1 MSTRKYAPKRKQE
14 RVLEYFEKVSD
25 DSENHYYKC
34 LISDGCMKPLSG
46 KKMCNLVAHA
56 KTHKDFYQKNVESQ
70 DVEIFNLPEERLK
83 YIQYCSE
90 LVTVNG
96 EPFTLLNK
104 SGFLKLNARKVQ
116 ILTDGGYGV
125 GLAAPKCAAVHDH
138 IKYISAEVINQIKL
152 DVKDKFVSLMV
163 DAATKYQR
171 SILGLS
177 LQFMNEGR
185 IAIRSVGMINITA
198 AHTAK
203 HMADVILERLKLLD
217 IKTTQI
223 IAITTNM
230 SAMIERI
237 NEGFGGD
244 MAGDVE
250 ISNDADRIEIVDT
263 YTEDSQAEADLS
275 THCNTRIWNNEHLE
289 SILHEVVTDME
300 DQEQCSEELMEVLE
314 NRPDFSDLLRDLE
327 EILNSQTTNINNVR
341 CAVHTLQLGVLNALD
356 EEDFKIIIR
365 LCRAV
370 CKELRK
376 PSNINEMK
384 ENHIFVK
391 VPRLDCVTRWN
402 STYIMVCVIITQVN
416 SRHECNRIF
425 LLTIIP
431 IVYELFKVFIV
442 CCFSFLFK
450 ALRLSRLL

>member
-1 MSTRKYAPKRKQE
+1 MSSSRKYAPKRKQE
-14 RVLEYFEKVSD
+14 RVLEYFEKISD
-25 DSENHYYKC
+25 DPDNHYYKC
-34 LISDGCMKPLSG
+34 IISDGCMKPLSE

-70 DVEIFNLPEERLK
+70 DVEIFNLPKERLK

-116 ILTDGGYGV
+116 ILTDGGYGH

-138 IKYISAEVINQIKL
+138 IKYISTEIINRINL

-177 LQFMNEGR
+177 LQFMNEGS

-223 IAITTNM
+223 IAITTDNAPNM

-237 NEGFGGD
+237 NEGGD

-250 ISNDADRIEIVDT
+250 ISNDGDRIEIVDPNS
-263 YTEDSQAEADLS
+263 EDSQAEADLS
-275 THCNTRIWNNEHLE
+275 THCNTRIWNKEHLE
-289 SILHEVVTDME
+289 SILHEVVTEME

-314 NRPDFSDLLRDLE
+314 NRPNFSDLLRDLE

-384 ENHIFVK
+384 ENHIFIK
-391 VPRLDCVTRWN
+391 VPRIDCVTRWN
-402 STYIMVCVIITQVN
+402 STYIMVCVIITQVI
-416 SRHECNRIF
+416 SHHECNRIF
-425 LLTIIP
+425 LLRIIP
-431 IVYELFKVFIV
+431 FVYELFHWLLFFFFI
-442 CCFSFLFK
+442 
-450 ALRLSRLL
+450 